1 MKSKSNL
8 LKKIIFIVVLIYA
21 ITTIIKQQKI
31 LNGYSVQEKN
41 LKIGISEAKERQEQ
55 LNNEKENVNSLE
67 HIETLA
73 REKLGMYLP
82 NERVYVD
89 SEN

>member
-41 LKIGISEAKERQEQ
+41 LKVEISEAKERQEQ

-67 HIETLA
+67 YIETLA

>member
-1 MKSKSNL
+1 MKSKSSL
-8 LKKIIFIVVLIYA
+8 LKKVIFIVILVYA
-21 ITTIIKQQKI
+21 VITIIKQQKI
-31 LNGYSVQEKN
+31 LNSYTVQEKN
-41 LKIGISEAKERQEQ
+41 LKVEISEAKEHQEQ

-67 HIETLA
+67 YIEKLA

>member
-31 LNGYSVQEKN
+31 LTGYSVQEKN
-41 LKIGISEAKERQEQ
+41 LKVEISEAKERQEQ
-55 LNNEKENVNSLE
+55 LNNEKENVNSLDY
-67 HIETLA
+67 IETLA

>member
-1 MKSKSNL
+1 MKSKSSL
-8 LKKIIFIVVLIYA
+8 LKKVIFIVILVYA
-21 ITTIIKQQKI
+21 VITIIKQQKI
-31 LNGYSVQEKN
+31 LNSYTVQEKN
-41 LKIGISEAKERQEQ
+41 LKVEISEAKERQEQ

-67 HIETLA
+67 YIEKLA

>member
-1 MKSKSNL
+1 MKSKSSL
-8 LKKIIFIVVLIYA
+8 LKKVIFIVILVYA
-21 ITTIIKQQKI
+21 VITIIKQQKI
-31 LNGYSVQEKN
+31 LNSYTVQEKN
-41 LKIGISEAKERQEQ
+41 LKVEISEAKERQEQ

-67 HIETLA
+67 YIETLA

>member
-1 MKSKSNL
+1 MKSKSSL
-8 LKKIIFIVVLIYA
+8 LKKIIFIVILVYA

-31 LNGYSVQEKN
+31 LNGYAIQEKN
-41 LKIGISEAKERQEQ
+41 LKVEISEAKERQEQ
-55 LNNEKENVNSLE
+55 LSNEKENVNSLE
-67 HIETLA
+67 YIETLA

>member
-41 LKIGISEAKERQEQ
+41 LKIEISEAKERQEQ

-67 HIETLA
+67 HIETPA

>member
-1 MKSKSNL
+1 MKSKSSL
-8 LKKIIFIVVLIYA
+8 LKKIIFIVILVYA
-21 ITTIIKQQKI
+21 IITIIKQQKI
-31 LNGYSVQEKN
+31 LNGYAVQEKN
-41 LKIGISEAKERQEQ
+41 LKVEISEAKERQEQ

-67 HIETLA
+67 YIETLA

>member
-1 MKSKSNL
+1 M
-8 LKKIIFIVVLIYA
+8 FIVVLINA

-41 LKIGISEAKERQEQ
+41 LKIEISEAKERQEQ

-73 REKLGMYLP
+73 
-82 NERVYVD
+82 
-89 SEN
+89 

>member
-8 LKKIIFIVVLIYA
+8 LKKIIFIIVLIYA

-41 LKIGISEAKERQEQ
+41 LKIEISEAKERQEQ

-67 HIETLA
+67 YIETLA

>member
-41 LKIGISEAKERQEQ
+41 LKVEISEAKERQEQ
-55 LNNEKENVNSLE
+55 LNNEKENVNSLDY
-67 HIETLA
+67 IETLA

>member
-8 LKKIIFIVVLIYA
+8 LKKIIFIIVLIYA

-41 LKIGISEAKERQEQ
+41 LKVEISEAKERQEQ
-55 LNNEKENVNSLE
+55 LNNEKENVNSLDY
-67 HIETLA
+67 IETLA